1 MSASK
6 LTNNS
11 RVLFV
16 AFIAALV
23 FTMSS
28 VPAWTTDANDL
39 AAVETIEVAI
49 GEQPG
54 FGGG

>member
-11 RVLFV
+11 RLLFV
-16 AFIAALV
+16 AFIAALA

-28 VPAWTTDANDL
+28 VPAWTTDTNDL
-39 AAVETIEVAI
+39 TAVETIEVAM
-49 GEQPG
+49 GSQPG
-54 FGGG
+54 FGDG

>member
-28 VPAWTTDANDL
+28 VPAWTTDTNDL
-39 AAVETIEVAI
+39 AATETIEVAI
-49 GEQPG
+49 GTSPG
-54 FGGG
+54 FGNG

>member
-28 VPAWTTDANDL
+28 VPAWTADTNDL

-49 GEQPG
+49 GSQPG

>member
-28 VPAWTTDANDL
+28 VPAWTADTNDL
-39 AAVETIEVAI
+39 AAVETIEVAY
-49 GEQPG
+49 GSQPG
-54 FGGG
+54 MGGG